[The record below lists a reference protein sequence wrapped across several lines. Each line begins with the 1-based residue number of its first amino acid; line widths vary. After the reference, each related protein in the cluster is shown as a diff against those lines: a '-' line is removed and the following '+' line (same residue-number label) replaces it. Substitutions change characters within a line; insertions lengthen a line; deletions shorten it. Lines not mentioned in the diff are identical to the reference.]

1 MKDDEWLM
9 FLMLVV
15 CFGLGVGLGAWGRPP
30 TVSPSAPPV
39 PACMTR
45 RAHMHEQHAVVS
57 TWRRWTETAAAAGE
71 CRAYVLR
78 GDEP

>member
-1 MKDDEWLM
+1 MKDQDHETLM
-9 FLMLVV
+9 VIAMLFL
-15 CFGLGVGLGAWGRPP
+15 CFGLGVALGSMG
-30 TVSPSAPPV
+30 SPPPV
-39 PACMTR
+39 TAPEPTCMTR
-45 RAHMHEQHAVVS
+45 RDHMHEQRAVVS